1 MSANATHSPISH
13 TEVVNK
19 RGTTV
24 RVGQQWADNS
34 PTRDPIRHL
43 TIEAIEETYGHRQA
57 ICRITHGTDRTTGE
71 QVPIDR
77 VARID
82 VDRLHPV
89 RTGYRQVA
97 KETDLS

>member
-1 MSANATHSPISH
+1 MNANPTHSAISH

-34 PTRDPIRHL
+34 PTRHL

-77 VARID
+77 VVRID

-97 KETDLS
+97 KESDLS